1 MKMKCFL
8 TLCLPFVLALSAT
21 GYAQTTLS
29 GDHVVDGDLTVGTS
43 TNKSAVV
50 INGETGV
57 GASPSL
63 SIYSDGI
70 VQFWKASS
78 GGTASP
84 VAPGTRF
91 YWDPN
96 KAILRV
102 GYLSLEQSENA
113 VYSDPGQNSTAFGDS
128 IAIGEGSFAAAGG
141 TASGRNAFA
150 VNGTAGGNGAFAAG
164 GYVDANDAFSVG
176 GYVVGEHSVA
186 FYADAMAPWT
196 FAAMYGIAS
205 GYGSIALGGS
215 ANGEGSVA
223 LSGEAWA
230 DYAFGAAGGAA
241 NEYHAIALGGL
252 ALGRESVAI
261 GTMNTIAFS
270 AGSFVIGQR
279 NSSDSSQSSTEW
291 RDQDELFVI
300 GNGTGKPSD
309 PPEVQNRNALVV
321 RKSGDIT
328 IPKRQGDIL
337 MGEFGNPE

>member
-1 MKMKCFL
+1 MKKY
-8 TLCLPFVLALSAT
+8 LCVCLVIGGLGGAK
-21 GYAQTTLS
+21 AQTTLS
-29 GDHVVDGDLTVGTS
+29 GDHIVDGDLTVGTS
-43 TNKSAVV
+43 TNKSSVV

-215 ANGEGSVA
+215 ASGGRSVA
-223 LSGEAWA
+223 LNGGAWA
-230 DYAFGAAGGAA
+230 DGAFAAIDGGAL
-241 NEYHAIALGGL
+241 EYGAIALGGM
-252 ALGRESVAI
+252 AMGRTSVAI
-261 GTMNTIAFS
+261 GTWDTIAYS

-279 NSSDSSQSSTEW
+279 NSSDSSQSPTEW

-300 GNGTGKPSD
+300 GNGTGKSSD
-309 PPEVQNRNALVV
+309 PPEVLNRNALVV